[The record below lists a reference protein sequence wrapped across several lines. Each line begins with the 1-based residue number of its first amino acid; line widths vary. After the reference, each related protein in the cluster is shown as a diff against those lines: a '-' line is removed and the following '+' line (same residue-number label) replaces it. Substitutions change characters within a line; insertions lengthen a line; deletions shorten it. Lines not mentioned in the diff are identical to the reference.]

1 MRRSS
6 RRKRSKHASLS
17 EGSFNSEIIIE
28 DESFVSLTP
37 VRKKKRRKKKE
48 SPKPSPIVID
58 LCDVSSEEEE
68 EVQVVPQP
76 RTRRA
81 KRKRKKLLLDN
92 ALRRNTCVR
101 TAFGEGFVRNVR
113 VPDYEGWQDDEELEL
128 MYVVTSNHTRNRPRS
143 VENNNKKNTYQ
154 CFIPKDSSLTFLNT
168 GTQVRS
174 RTELVYS
181 FLYKLKNVEHVW
193 TVGTI
198 FCSGST
204 DL

>member
-6 RRKRSKHASLS
+6 RRKRSKYASLS
-17 EGSFNSEIIIE
+17 EGSFNAEIII
-28 DESFVSLTP
+28 DESSSLTP
-37 VRKKKRRKKKE
+37 VRKKRRKKNVSK
-48 SPKPSPIVID
+48 SPKPASSPIVID

-143 VENNNKKNTYQ
+143 VENNNKKIHINVSYQ
-154 CFIPKDSSLTFLNT
+154 KI
-168 GTQVRS
+168 VA
-174 RTELVYS
+174 
-181 FLYKLKNVEHVW
+181 
-193 TVGTI
+193 
-198 FCSGST
+198 
-204 DL
+204 

>member
-28 DESFVSLTP
+28 NESLVSLTP
-37 VRKKKRRKKKE
+37 VRKKRRKKKE

-68 EVQVVPQP
+68 EVRVVPQP

-81 KRKRKKLLLDN
+81 KSKRKNLLLDN

-113 VPDYEGWQDDEELEL
+113 VPDYEGWEDDEELEL
-128 MYVVTSNHTRNRPRS
+128 MYVWYCSSTNR
-143 VENNNKKNTYQ
+143 ENFNPQ
-154 CFIPKDSSLTFLNT
+154 INT
-168 GTQVRS
+168 GTKS
-174 RTELVYS
+174 
-181 FLYKLKNVEHVW
+181 N
-193 TVGTI
+193 
-198 FCSGST
+198 
-204 DL
+204 

>member
-6 RRKRSKHASLS
+6 RRKRSKYASLS
-17 EGSFNSEIIIE
+17 EGSFNAEIII
-28 DESFVSLTP
+28 DESSSLTP
-37 VRKKKRRKKKE
+37 VRKKRRKKNVSK
-48 SPKPSPIVID
+48 SPKPASSPIVID

-128 MYVVTSNHTRNRPRS
+128 MYVVTSN
-143 VENNNKKNTYQ
+143 
-154 CFIPKDSSLTFLNT
+154 
-168 GTQVRS
+168 
-174 RTELVYS
+174 
-181 FLYKLKNVEHVW
+181 
-193 TVGTI
+193 
-198 FCSGST
+198 
-204 DL
+204 